1 MTEETY
7 DPRIVQ
13 ALGTAA
19 IRLWSDLPREIQ
31 EQLFESAVALG
42 HYSERDE
49 SLREQMAKFLHDHHK
64 RTLHNDGDSKP

>member
-1 MTEETY
+1 MNAETY

-19 IRLWSDLPREIQ
+19 IQLWSDLPRETQ
-31 EQLFESAVALG
+31 EQLFERAVAVG
-42 HYSERDE
+42 HHSEKDE

-64 RTLHNDGDSKP
+64 RTLHNEGNSEA